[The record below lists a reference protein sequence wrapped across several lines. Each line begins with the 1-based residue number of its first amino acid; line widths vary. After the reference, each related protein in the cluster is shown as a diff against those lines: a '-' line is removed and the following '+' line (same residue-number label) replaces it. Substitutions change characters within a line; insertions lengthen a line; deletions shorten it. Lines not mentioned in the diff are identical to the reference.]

1 MGSHATSNNPW
12 ANDSD
17 YNSELNL
24 YEKQRAE
31 IVRAEIERLPPVY
44 RTLITLYHNE
54 ELTYEEI
61 KQITSLPDGTVKN
74 YLFRARR
81 ALKDGLLRQYKKD
94 EI

>member
-1 MGSHATSNNPW
+1 M
-12 ANDSD
+12 
-17 YNSELNL
+17 
-24 YEKQRAE
+24 
-31 IVRAEIERLPPVY
+31 RAEIEKLPPIY

-61 KQITSLPDGTVKN
+61 IQITTLPEGTVKN
-74 YLFRARR
+74 YLFRARK